1 MPGLPPHSVPPHRAP
16 DGADTRP
23 RPDEGAGLGTS
34 ATGRRGQARKKCSAA
49 QRASIEANYGKK
61 APECEKRVKA
71 RYVELDMEAV
81 YKKYEEEAYLELR
94 AVIESKDNTLP
105 PELFGAMLK
114 KIYKR
119 SK

>member
-1 MPGLPPHSVPPHRAP
+1 M
-16 DGADTRP
+16 
-23 RPDEGAGLGTS
+23 
-34 ATGRRGQARKKCSAA
+34 
-49 QRASIEANYGKK
+49 K
-61 APECEKRVKA
+61 AL
-71 RYVELDMEAV
+71 YVELDMEAV